1 MEPDTHVRTKYCKNC
16 KNRIHIMHFDVHS
29 AQCLS
34 QPSPQYIIQPKK
46 EKENKNKIEDIPSP
60 EDTKSESD

>member
-1 MEPDTHVRTKYCKNC
+1 
-16 KNRIHIMHFDVHS
+16 MHFEVHS
-29 AQCLS
+29 AQCLP
-34 QPSPQYIIQPKK
+34 QPSPPHVIQPKK

>member
-46 EKENKNKIEDIPSP
+46 EKENKNKI
-60 EDTKSESD
+60 